1 MHVLQM
7 FFAWPDGSVY
17 SNLLASA
24 ICAAIV
30 WWRLQARIVAHHLEA
45 RLQAERHHA
54 EHMAALSLDTPGGL
68 AAVMSEVR
76 DAKAAAEGAH
86 GAVQA
91 LGAIKPAA
99 RRGTTEMRKTGGGK
113 AGST

>member
-1 MHVLQM
+1 MSVLH
-7 FFAWPDGSVY
+7 FYFGWPEGAVW

-30 WWRLQARIVAHHLEA
+30 WWRLKARIVAHHVET
-45 RLQAERHHA
+45 RLRDERHHA

-91 LGAIKPAA
+91 LGVINPAA
-99 RRGTTEMRKTGGGK
+99 RRGPTEMRKTGRKGDG
-113 AGST
+113 A